1 MHVRTGTA
9 AAGGRAAAGPPSQP
23 VIAHQ
28 PAEPSAMARASIT
41 RICVSGS
48 NSGPV
53 QARGIAMPKTPAS
66 FIAAAIDC
74 GIRRPLS
81 ISSLAA
87 RIWSASPIVACR
99 TGESSVPASPLK
111 YVIDEVSHHFEAIA
125 GPPQAAFL
133 TRHIR
138 ERCGTDAL
146 IGSIRV
152 LGMVSLTWLRPAT
165 ADRYL
170 GSPSSLHACHQP

>member
-66 FIAAAIDC
+66 FIAAIDC
-74 GIRRPLS
+74 GIRRPVS

-87 RIWSASPIVACR
+87 RICSAGPIAACR
-99 TGESSVPASPLK
+99 VGESSAAVVPAAWA
-111 YVIDEVSHHFEAIA
+111 IDKDLPDRVAGELDSSEAKLSRLDVRGA
-125 GPPQAAFL
+125 DAPPKE
-133 TRHIR
+133 IR
-138 ERCGTDAL
+138 KAEFRIYWNSAKREQC
-146 IGSIRV
+146 
-152 LGMVSLTWLRPAT
+152 LGRFGGAI
-165 ADRYL
+165 DRQ
-170 GSPSSLHACHQP
+170 CCR

>member
-9 AAGGRAAAGPPSQP
+9 AAGGRAGGPPSQP

-48 NSGPV
+48 NSGPL

-74 GIRRPLS
+74 GIRRLAS

-87 RIWSASPIVACR
+87 RICSAGPIAACR
-99 TGESSVPASPLK
+99 VGESSAAAVPAAWA
-111 YVIDEVSHHFEAIA
+111 IDKDL
-125 GPPQAAFL
+125 PDRAADEL
-133 TRHIR
+133 DSSGAKLSRLDVR
-138 ERCGTDAL
+138 
-146 IGSIRV
+146 GSRRAAQRNSQSGIQNI
-152 LGMVSLTWLRPAT
+152 LELR
-165 ADRYL
+165 
-170 GSPSSLHACHQP
+170 